1 MVRFLRL
8 NRNVFITTFAILLI
22 FVWSFQQFEPQVTVS
37 ILLSGLTLGALYF
50 LVTSGLS
57 LIFGMMNVLNFAH
70 GVLFMFGAYI
80 GYTLYANPLLLIN
93 ILPFICV
100 VVGGILVSSWVL
112 RRWSVQISSERAA
125 QMLVMSC
132 WIGAGIL
139 LFLGVRGFDLTA
151 LSVGAAT
158 AGGGAI
164 ATEEALESVDDY
176 AIRLILLTTAGL
188 IIGVTHGIRPLHAI
202 NQQVRWRPLVLGA
215 TIILIGFALLPF
227 RTSVEQSILG
237 MSSNWRFV
245 LALTVGAL
253 SGAAVGALIEW
264 SLIRPLYDRPIYQIL
279 VTLGLVFAGTEL
291 VTGVWGPAEYFMETP
306 AFFNQ
311 RGENCPSA
319 NLVAWFRD
327 NCASIDVLGQ
337 PFPSY
342 RLFLIALGMII
353 FIAIGL
359 VLQRTHLG
367 MIIRAGVQDGE
378 MVQALGVNVRQVFTL
393 VFAMGTGLA
402 ALGGV
407 AAAPFIG
414 VNPNTGQE
422 FLLHAF
428 IAMVIGGMGSYVG
441 AAAGA
446 LLVGMA
452 RAFGDQLVLSGIHLP
467 GMAEAIQM
475 SPSIARASTVLI
487 MVLVLLVRPTGLF
500 GKRING

>member
-1 MVRFLRL
+1 MVNFLRL
-8 NRNVFITTFAILLI
+8 NRNVLIAAFAILLI

-57 LIFGMMNVLNFAH
+57 LIFGLMDVLNFAH
-70 GVLFMFGAYI
+70 GVLFMFGAYL
-80 GYTLYANPLLLIN
+80 GYTLYANPRLLIN

-100 VVGGILVSSWVL
+100 IVGGALVSSWVL
-112 RRWSVQISSERAA
+112 QRWSVRVPSIQTA
-125 QMLVMSC
+125 QTLVVGC
-132 WIGAGIL
+132 WIGAGVL

-151 LSVGAAT
+151 LSAGAAT
-158 AGGGAI
+158 AAGGAI
-164 ATEEALESVDDY
+164 ATQEAQESIGSYVG
-176 AIRLILLTTAGL
+176 RLILLTAAGL
-188 IIGVTHGIRPLHAI
+188 AIGVARGVRPLHSI
-202 NQQVRWRPLVLGA
+202 NQQVRWRPLVFGVA
-215 TIILIGFALLPF
+215 MILIAFALLPF
-227 RTSVEQSILG
+227 RTSVEQLILG

-245 LALTVGAL
+245 LALVVGAIG
-253 SGAAVGALIEW
+253 GAAVGALIEW

-279 VTLGLVFAGTEL
+279 VTLGLVFVGTEL
-291 VTGVWGPAEYFMETP
+291 IKGVWGPAGYFMETP

-311 RGENCPSA
+311 RGENCPSP
-319 NLVAWFRD
+319 NLLAWFSD
-327 NCASIDVLGQ
+327 NCASIDVLGR

-342 RLFLIALGMII
+342 RLFIIALGIVI

-359 VLQRTHLG
+359 VLQRTRLG

-393 VFAMGTGLA
+393 VFALGTGLA

-414 VNPNTGQE
+414 VNPNIGQE
-422 FLLHAF
+422 FLLQAF
-428 IAMVIGGMGSYVG
+428 IAVVIGGMGSYVG
-441 AAAGA
+441 AATGA

-452 RAFGDQLVLSGIHLP
+452 RAFGDQIVLSGIQLP

-487 MVLVLLVRPTGLF
+487 MALVLLVRPTGLF
-500 GKRING
+500 GKKD